1 MQLSIIV
8 VQSFFLWVKSC
19 SVTIQVK
26 HLGNLFSY
34 MPLLRFLVLS
44 KNGGFIEF
52 CFKVHLRGESAK
64 TLEQWYHLLKFR

>member
-26 HLGNLFSY
+26 HLGSVFSN
-34 MPLLRFLVLS
+34 MPLLLFFSTLQKKAVFLNLVL
-44 KNGGFIEF
+44 
-52 CFKVHLRGESAK
+52 R
-64 TLEQWYHLLKFR
+64 

>member
-26 HLGNLFSY
+26 HLGSIFSY
-34 MPLLRFLVLS
+34 MPLLLFFSTLQKKAVFLNLVL
-44 KNGGFIEF
+44 
-52 CFKVHLRGESAK
+52 R
-64 TLEQWYHLLKFR
+64 